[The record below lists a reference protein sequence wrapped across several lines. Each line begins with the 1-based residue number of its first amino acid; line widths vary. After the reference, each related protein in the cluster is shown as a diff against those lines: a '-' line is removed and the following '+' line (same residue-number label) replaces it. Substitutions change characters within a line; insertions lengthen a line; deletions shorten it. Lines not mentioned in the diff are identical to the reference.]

1 MIDASRQPDPSQVE
15 VHLVPLRRRHLR
27 SVMRIESQ
35 VYTRPWSL
43 ALFMSE
49 LNLRTG
55 RAYVAARVDGAVV
68 GYAGIMIQADEA
80 HVTTIAV
87 DPAWQRYKVGS
98 RLLAHLAR
106 TSRSLGVRHLTL
118 EVRVSNEEAQG
129 MYRKFGFEPAGIR
142 KNYYADVNEDA
153 LVMWAYDIDTD
164 AYRDRLAGIEASFP
178 GRTVVGDGRGGPGP
192 DEGEQDEPGDGGPG
206 GGGPGDGG
214 GAGAGGP
221 GGRPGRGGA

>member
-1 MIDASRQPDPSQVE
+1 MMEPSRRPDPAQIE

-43 ALFMSE
+43 TLFMSE

-55 RAYVAARVDGAVV
+55 RAYVAARVEGAVV

-118 EVRVSNEEAQG
+118 EVRVSNEQAQG

-142 KNYYADVNEDA
+142 KNYYVDVNEDA

-164 AYRDRLAGIEASFP
+164 GYRDRLAAIEASFP
-178 GRTVVGDGRGGPGP
+178 GRTVVGDDRGESEPEEPEEPEEP
-192 DEGEQDEPGDGGPG
+192 DQAEPGDADRKR
-206 GGGPGDGG
+206 GD
-214 GAGAGGP
+214 
-221 GGRPGRGGA
+221 R

>member
-1 MIDASRQPDPSQVE
+1 MIDPSGQPDPQHVE

-35 VYTRPWSL
+35 VYSRPWSL

-55 RAYVAARVDGAVV
+55 RAYVAARIEGAVV
-68 GYAGIMIQADEA
+68 GYAGLMIQADEA

-106 TSRSLGVRHLTL
+106 VSRSLGVRHLTL
-118 EVRVSNEEAQG
+118 EVRMSNEQAQG

-142 KNYYADVNEDA
+142 KNYYADINEDA
-153 LVMWAYDIDTD
+153 LVMWANDIDTD
-164 AYRDRLAGIEASFP
+164 AYRERLATIEASFP
-178 GRTVVGDGRGGPGP
+178 GRTVVGDGRGEA
-192 DEGEQDEPGDGGPG
+192 DAADNGEADTAE
-206 GGGPGDGG
+206 G
-214 GAGAGGP
+214 GA
-221 GGRPGRGGA
+221 